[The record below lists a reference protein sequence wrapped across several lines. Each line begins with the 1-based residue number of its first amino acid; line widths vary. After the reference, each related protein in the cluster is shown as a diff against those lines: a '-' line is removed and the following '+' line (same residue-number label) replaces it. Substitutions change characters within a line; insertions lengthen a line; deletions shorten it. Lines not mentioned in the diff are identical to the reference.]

1 MRWIIPV
8 FMLPLAACSLPLPGR
23 QTLAPDP
30 VPAGAQ
36 SVAATKAFAGR
47 IPLVSIQPGTQ
58 DFAGPLKDAVNQAL
72 AIKPDAAF
80 EVRAVTRASFKPDA
94 DAAHLAGLAPLAR
107 DVASSIGG
115 DGVQPG
121 HVALTAGSDGAS
133 TEILV
138 YVK

>member
-8 FMLPLAACSLPLPGR
+8 FMLALTSCSLPGR

-30 VPAGAQ
+30 RPADAQ
-36 SVAATKAFAGR
+36 SIAATQAFAGR
-47 IPLVSIQPGTQ
+47 IPLVSIQPGTT
-58 DFAGPLKDAVNQAL
+58 DFAGPLKDAVAQAL
-72 AIKPDAAF
+72 AIKPGAAF
-80 EVRAVTRASFKPDA
+80 EVRAVTRASFKPDQ
-94 DAAHLAGLAPLAR
+94 DAAFLTGLAPLAQ
-107 DVASSIGG
+107 DVAAAIAG

-121 HVALTAGSDGAS
+121 NVALTAGSDGAS